1 VQQPEPLGGA
11 GHREVEVS
19 GVVGSDPLRIDD
31 HYDVELESFDL
42 SPQPDEWLE
51 LHLTAHA

>member
-31 HYDVELESFDL
+31 QYDVELESFDL